1 MQYYRTTAHTKFDH
15 KYHLVWITKYRKKV
29 LTGIIGLRTRE
40 IIKQICEGLE
50 VDIIR
55 GNISPD
61 HIHLFVSI
69 PPKYSVS
76 EIIKNIKGITSRRL
90 QQEFPQLQKEYWGRH
105 FWAIGYFSATSGTIT
120 DEMIIEYIEE
130 QGKSNEDDDFKI
142 SN

>member
-1 MQYYRTTAHTKFDH
+1 MQYYRTTAHTKYDH

-29 LTGIIGLRTRE
+29 LTGEIGLRTRE

-50 VDIIR
+50 VDIVR

-76 EIIKNIKGITSRRL
+76 EIMKNLKGITSRRL
-90 QQEFPQLQKEYWGRH
+90 QQAFPELQREYWGRH

-120 DEMIIEYIEE
+120 DEMIMEYIEE
-130 QGKSNEDDDFKI
+130 QGKNSEDEDFKI
-142 SN
+142 TN